1 MDARRGKDELRHD
14 ILHKSEFCNNN
25 YNYNEID
32 K

>member
-1 MDARRGKDELRHD
+1 MDARRGKDVLRHD
-14 ILHKSEFCNNN
+14 ILHKSEFFNNS